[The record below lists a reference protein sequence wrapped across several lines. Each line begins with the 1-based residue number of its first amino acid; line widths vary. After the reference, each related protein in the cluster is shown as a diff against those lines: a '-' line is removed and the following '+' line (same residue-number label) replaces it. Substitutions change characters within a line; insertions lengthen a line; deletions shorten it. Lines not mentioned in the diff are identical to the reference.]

1 MKKLLIFGF
10 LACLFLASCHKKT
23 CPTYMTQQE
32 VGLMELQLRGGDG
45 KKPKKIKKDNY
56 GRIKK
61 RKWMQ

>member
-1 MKKLLIFGF
+1 
-10 LACLFLASCHKKT
+10 
-23 CPTYMTQQE
+23 MTQQE